1 MGCMKS
7 KPAGGDGGG
16 GEDGGHHDGGDH
28 EAPPAQDEGDNE
40 NRVIACI
47 FIVNSRY

>member
-1 MGCMKS
+1 MKS

-40 NRVIACI
+40 NRGKKPAATMGDDG
-47 FIVNSRY
+47 